1 MNSTTLNSLFDH
13 PNLLTAAD
21 IFKRFGAVP
30 MWRIRSHPAPGTA
43 TEEDALHVESTE
55 DRPCELIDGILI
67 EKTVGFDESLLATAI
82 GELLRRFVRPKKLG
96 LVAGEA
102 GILKLVEGLIQ
113 IPDVSYVSV
122 DRLPN
127 GKRPRTQVPNLVP
140 DLAVEVIS
148 PSNTAREMQRKLAAY
163 FKAGVRLVWLV
174 YPRKRTVDVYT
185 APRTKTVL
193 KEDDTLTGGIVLP
206 GLEISL
212 KELFAELDET

>member
-1 MNSTTLNSLFDH
+1 MILPLVDQ
-13 PNLLTAAD
+13 PKLLTAAD
-21 IFKRFGAVP
+21 IFKRFGAIP

-43 TEEDALHVESTE
+43 TEQDALHVEATE
-55 DRPCELIDGILI
+55 ERPCELMDGILM
-67 EKTVGFDESLLATAI
+67 EKTVGFDESMLAAAI
-82 GELLRRFVRPKKLG
+82 IELLRRFVRPKKLG

-102 GILKLVEGLIQ
+102 GMLKLAPGLIQ
-113 IPDVSYVSV
+113 VPDVSFVSV

-127 GKRPRTQVPNLVP
+127 GKRPRTPAPNLVP

-148 PSNTAREMQRKLAAY
+148 PSNTVREMQRKLAVY

-193 KEDDTLTGGIVLP
+193 KEDDTLTGGEVLP
-206 GLEISL
+206 GLKINL
-212 KELFAELDET
+212 KELFAELDEF